1 VAAHIVIFNN
11 PSLFQADDLHQIRL
25 FLLNGLLLACVWSE
39 IHFGKRVKQLERELK
54 AQDKHD
60 RKVKGAQAHI
70 EEQAPEHA
78 EGAQEAHVQQK
89 KSKEDKN
96 KKKR

>member
-1 VAAHIVIFNN
+1 
-11 PSLFQADDLHQIRL
+11 
-25 FLLNGLLLACVWSE
+25 
-39 IHFGKRVKQLERELK
+39 LEKELK
-54 AQDKHD
+54 AQEKQE

-70 EEQAPEHA
+70 EAEAPEHA